1 VRVEAHVSSRIF
13 YLGTRYRREGRPFA
27 QPGLYH
33 WIIRPQNSLDR
44 RPQGPRA
51 DLDLMEKI
59 SLPLMKIEP

>member
-1 VRVEAHVSSRIF
+1 MLSSCFF

-27 QPGLYH
+27 QSGLYR

-44 RPQGPRA
+44 RPLGPRA

-59 SLPLMKIEP
+59 SLPLKEI